1 MHRMEII
8 ELAAFY
14 RPPLYASNQLFH
26 QLFAV
31 LDAVAGMIEIV
42 LISAINSRS
51 VRAYWA
57 VLEEMAALRVWGSS
71 AMV

>member
-42 LISAINSRS
+42 LDQRHKQQIGEG
-51 VRAYWA
+51 VLGRAGGDGR
-57 VLEEMAALRVWGSS
+57 AAVWGSS